1 MKCYEN
7 QFPVFAGL
15 IILSSMQAVTEIVQ
29 VYIIAHLVDGR
40 GKLWWLFSY
49 HFLRMIEIVNQ
60 CKKFTYGS

>member
-15 IILSSMQAVTEIVQ
+15 MILSSMQAVTEIVQ
-29 VYIIAHLVDGR
+29 LYIIAHLVDGR

>member
-40 GKLWWLFSY
+40 GKLWLLFSY
-49 HFLRMIEIVNQ
+49 NFLRMIEIVNQ